1 MEAEEERRECPSWCV
16 TTAAEHAEDDPG
28 TWLHE
33 GPRFGLL
40 RTWWLEG
47 AAAEPAFSATVADEA
62 TGCGAELSADDL
74 RRLATD
80 ALDAAM
86 WLDRQARSARSEHG
100 VSVVDLVRRAHEG
113 STRSA

>member
-1 MEAEEERRECPSWCV
+1 MEADEDRPDCPSWCL
-16 TTAAEHAEDDPG
+16 TTAEEHAEDDPG

-47 AAAEPAFSATVADEA
+47 ATNAFTATVED
-62 TGCGAELSADDL
+62 AEEGVELAADDL
-74 RRLATD
+74 RQLATD
-80 ALDAAM
+80 ALDAAI
-86 WLDRQARSARSEHG
+86 WLDRQARTSPAEHG
-100 VSVVDLVRRAHEG
+100 VSVVELVRRAHER

>member
-1 MEAEEERRECPSWCV
+1 MEEDRPGCPSWCV
-16 TTAAEHAEDDPG
+16 TTPQEHAEDDAD

-33 GPRFGLL
+33 GPRFGVL

-47 AAAEPAFSATVADEA
+47 ATSSFTATLTDADE
-62 TGCGAELSADDL
+62 GDGELCADDL

-86 WLDRQARSARSEHG
+86 WLDRQERTCPAEHG
-100 VSVVDLVRRAHEG
+100 VSVVELVRRAHRG